1 MISPHPWRGPA
12 VSPLILLLWCV
23 SGTASQM
30 LATPGASEMHL
41 SGSRVHPFYTF
52 PNFIG
57 CYFVGVSVFKF
68 LEHQSVV
75 FLACSGLVHCPDE
88 AGIREQV
95 RQSSESVSLEVSGG
109 LV

>member
-12 VSPLILLLWCV
+12 VSSFILLLWCD
-23 SGTASQM
+23 SGTDSQM
-30 LATPGASEMHL
+30 LATRGASEMHL
-41 SGSRVHPFYTF
+41 IWSRVHPFYTF

-57 CYFVGVSVFKF
+57 CCFVGVSVFKF
-68 LEHQSVV
+68 PEHQSVV
-75 FLACSGLVHCPDE
+75 FLECSGLVRCPDQ
-88 AGIREQV
+88 ADIRGQA